1 MGKHQPWSRISFRL
15 LSLALAC
22 RTTYCKR
29 PSQPT
34 TTLSPCTGLIFKDVY
49 PDNLGCSR
57 HSNMKLALFIIMSLL
72 GTVAAF
78 AQTGLSQ
85 DESRLLTLLNQER
98 QKAGLSKLQ
107 WDSHLAESARL
118 HTQKLV
124 VHQELS
130 HQFTGEPTLGERAGA
145 TGLRFNSVAENVAM
159 APTIDEIHKG
169 LMNSPP
175 HRENILNPKY
185 NSVGF
190 GITLSQGELYV
201 TQNFANVLPNY
212 SVEEFRKAVISAFNQ
227 ARRAHHVPEI
237 DARSDERL
245 DKAACT
251 GNVNPNQLIH
261 DLPGVVDLVVFTA
274 SVPEKLPS
282 HMQDAAGE
290 RTYRRMN
297 IGVCFKPGP
306 SHGFGSFYVVAAFYA
321 VT

>member
-1 MGKHQPWSRISFRL
+1 MKKIL
-15 LSLALAC
+15 L
-22 RTTYCKR
+22 
-29 PSQPT
+29 
-34 TTLSPCTGLIFKDVY
+34 
-49 PDNLGCSR
+49 
-57 HSNMKLALFIIMSLL
+57 IILLLL
-72 GTVAAF
+72 GMATAF

-124 VHQELS
+124 EHQELS
-130 HQFTGEPTLGERAGA
+130 HQFSGEPPLGERAGA

-169 LMNSPP
+169 FMNSPP
-175 HRENILNPKY
+175 HRANILSPKY

-190 GITLSQGELYV
+190 GIALSQGELYV
-201 TQNFANVLPNY
+201 TQNFANVLPTY
-212 SVEEFRKAVISAFNQ
+212 SVGEFRDAVISAFNKV
-227 ARRAHHVPEI
+227 RRSNHVPEI
-237 DARSDERL
+237 DARPDDRL

-251 GNVNPNQLIH
+251 ANVNPNNLIH
-261 DLPGVVDLVVFTA
+261 DLPGVTDLVIFTS

-282 HMQDAAGE
+282 HMQEAAGE

-297 IGVCFKPGP
+297 IGVCFKPSP
-306 SHGFGSFYVVAAFYA
+306 SHGFGSFYVVAAFYPLN
-321 VT
+321 